1 MSKRFFLEAED
12 DEEDSRERIST
23 KAPLNLISLS
33 QSTKPI
39 KGGHDIPSATSFLLS
54 TPTDLK
60 ATSKQQT
67 PVVTQNPESENSK
80 LSRKEKFFNESSD
93 DEFQFSPVKSSKI
106 TKPEVSTFKSK
117 RRFSLSESDSDAADS
132 VEGLKLIDSHRKE
145 KSTSA
150 RKTLGKVK
158 GRNHLDDVASGSEN
172 EKDKD
177 DLEDHHEGPDID
189 PAIPYDDLMNYNDE
203 YDIRPSFNMDFRQ
216 KDQAIPLPSSNVNDL
231 PREINRYISRY
242 LLNHQVEGVK
252 WMWSKLIIGEG
263 AILGDGKFTFL
274 LYCATML
281 FLEFNSIPC

>member
-1 MSKRFFLEAED
+1 LFRREEIKEEIGEGSKTNERMSKRFFLEADD
-12 DEEDSRERIST
+12 DEEDSNERVST
-23 KAPLNLISLS
+23 KAPLNLVSLS
-33 QSTKPI
+33 QSMKPTKLAGNI
-39 KGGHDIPSATSFLLS
+39 SNANSLLLS

-60 ATSKQQT
+60 ATSKQHT

-106 TKPEVSTFKSK
+106 TKPEVNKFKSK

-132 VEGLKLIDSHRKE
+132 VEGLKLIDSNR

-150 RKTLGKVK
+150 RKSLGKVSGK
-158 GRNHLDDVASGSEN
+158 NHLDDVESGSEN
-172 EKDKD
+172 EKDED
-177 DLEDHHEGPDID
+177 ELEDHHEGPDID

-252 WMWSKLIIGEG
+252 WMWSKMIIGEG
-263 AILGDGKFTFL
+263 AILGDG
-274 LYCATML
+274 M
-281 FLEFNSIPC
+281 